1 MEGVGCAP
9 QKGKGRSM
17 PGAEELD
24 DPDPADQGFDGDN
37 DLPVDD
43 RGERELPPR
52 LTIVGTTTSS
62 QRGWRGVT
70 QAPDEWRSD
79 R

>member
-1 MEGVGCAP
+1 
-9 QKGKGRSM
+9 M
-17 PGAEELD
+17 PSAEELD

-37 DLPVDD
+37 DLPVDE

-52 LTIVGTTTSS
+52 FTIVGTTTTSG
-62 QRGWRGVT
+62 RGWR
-70 QAPDEWRSD
+70 ASSRMRDEWDSD